1 MGRLLSRVQSLALA
15 LGAPGLLLVTF
26 LDSSFLSLPE
36 ATDLLLIWMV
46 VQHKT
51 LMPLYAGTAVV
62 GSVAG
67 SLVLYY
73 IGRKGGDAL
82 VRSRYVDDA
91 YDYTGQIFY
100 SEIDMAYHSSGPHV
114 DTTAMWDKV
123 EGQLMPLPAV
133 AGVHPQASFGH
144 LMGGYDA
151 GYYGYLWSKVYAQD
165 LFTAF
170 QQGGL
175 ENPAVGMRYRKD
187 ILEPARTYDPDVEV
201 QRFLGRPMSPN
212 AFYQEFENAPAPAP
226 TGSPSP

>member
-82 VRSRYVDDA
+82 VRSRFNSTSVDRALGTIQRWGVLAVLIPCLLPPPAPFKIFILLAGAAGISVSRFVLAIAVGRTLRYFAEGFLAVRYGDRAIEYVHA
-91 YDYTGQIFY
+91 NGR
-100 SEIDMAYHSSGPHV
+100 
-114 DTTAMWDKV
+114 TASLALV
-123 EGQLMPLPAV
+123 GV
-133 AGVHPQASFGH
+133 ICAG
-144 LMGGYDA
+144 LGGYF
-151 GYYGYLWSKVYAQD
+151 LWTK
-165 LFTAF
+165 
-170 QQGGL
+170 
-175 ENPAVGMRYRKD
+175 
-187 ILEPARTYDPDVEV
+187 AR
-201 QRFLGRPMSPN
+201 R
-212 AFYQEFENAPAPAP
+212 
-226 TGSPSP
+226 GSSR